1 MRGTFAYLFLPCCP
15 MKDIPSQSY
24 RQACLRLLF
33 SLLVIWFIVS
43 FGCGILFRE
52 WLDANADVLCLV
64 LTNAF
69 VVPTISAHTQDGQA
83 PYHG

>member
-1 MRGTFAYLFLPCCP
+1 MNRSELRSLCLGVFLISGSLILYELLLTRPC
-15 MKDIPSQSY
+15 
-24 RQACLRLLF
+24 
-33 SLLVIWFIVS
+33 V
-43 FGCGILFRE
+43 